1 MKSIAHARAKLLVK
15 LTTAEEH
22 RMDSSE
28 IVIEGD
34 SAGIAWRLP
43 VLKFKGSDPAAPKVY
58 IQAALHA
65 GELPGTALLHF
76 LCERLRSAETRGA
89 IRGDITIVPHAN
101 PIGAAQG
108 LFGGMEGR
116 FDLGSRTNFNR
127 DFPLISLRDRAL
139 LVEDLDRYRAPD
151 RLKRQLIHMALGADL
166 VIDLHCDD
174 ESLQYAY
181 IDEAFWPEAS
191 DLAAALDMEAVLLSD
206 GESSAFEEA
215 VSFAWKYETPGQKTA
230 HLTGKLSVTVELRG
244 LRDVY
249 PAMAAGDAEGLWAFL
264 AARGIVDDDAVKL
277 PDFAGPAFPLDNI
290 EMIRAPRAGT
300 VLFHRNIGERVSKG
314 DLLATIIVSPGMPDG
329 TIDVFA
335 PQAGLIVT
343 RVSDRLVRRRSDLMK
358 IGCDNP
364 STTTR
369 KPGTLED

>member
-1 MKSIAHARAKLLVK
+1 
-15 LTTAEEH
+15 
-22 RMDSSE
+22 MDVTE

-34 SAGIAWRLP
+34 TPGIAWRLP
-43 VLKFKGSDPAAPKVY
+43 VLHFAGSDKSAPKLY

-76 LCERLRSAETRGA
+76 LSERLRKAEADGA
-89 IRGDITIVPHAN
+89 IQSDIVIVPHAN
-101 PIGAAQG
+101 PIGAAQS

-116 FDLGSRTNFNR
+116 FELGSRTNFNR
-127 DFPLISLRDRAL
+127 DFPLIALGDRAKL
-139 LVEDLDRYRAPD
+139 LENFDRLPAAV

-181 IDEAFWPEAS
+181 IDSAFWPEAS

-215 VSFAWKYETPGQKTA
+215 VSHAWKYEAPGEKKQR
-230 HLTGKLSVTVELRG
+230 LPGKLSVTVELRG
-244 LRDVY
+244 TRDVY
-249 PAMAAGDAEGLWAFL
+249 PEMAQQDADGLWKFL
-264 AARGIVDDDAVKL
+264 AARGIVRDETVNLSAY
-277 PDFAGPAFPLDNI
+277 AGPAFPLDNV
-290 EMIRAPRAGT
+290 EMIRAPKAGT
-300 VLFHRNIGERVSKG
+300 VLFHRNIGERVEKNA
-314 DLLATIIVSPGMPDG
+314 LLGTIITAPGMPDG
-329 TIDVFA
+329 TSDILA

-343 RVSDRLVRRRSDLMK
+343 RVSDRLVRRGGDLMK
-358 IGCDNP
+358 IGCDAP
-364 STTTR
+364 SGVVR